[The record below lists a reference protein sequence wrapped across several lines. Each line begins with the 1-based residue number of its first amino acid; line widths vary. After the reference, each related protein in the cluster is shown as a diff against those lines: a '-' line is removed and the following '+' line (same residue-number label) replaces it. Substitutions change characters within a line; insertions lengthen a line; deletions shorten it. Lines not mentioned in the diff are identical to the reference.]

1 VTIAITFPFFSAHA
15 QPDRVAYAPVPDAVA
30 QPAPRSQPASQPEVH
45 RTGPAAGKRL
55 AWLDALR
62 GIAALCVV
70 FDHLTYS
77 VLQPV
82 RHSVYHWFDPGQYG
96 VFVFFLVSGYIVPA
110 SLERKGSVRGFWVSR
125 VFRLYPLYLFAVGA
139 MIVLWAT
146 GIGSLSGMNSD
157 AVTSSFAD
165 VFMLQSVLWA
175 PTLPNVV
182 WSLAYEMVFYLLLTA
197 LFLGGAHRRSGR
209 YALVFAVGAVALGGV
224 LHPGSLSYDLLT
236 PGVAVAITDSLVLAG
251 LVLALAGRGRARTAG
266 AALAA
271 ATGLLVISFNS
282 GYAAPWESF
291 AIFALMFTGTVLY
304 RAEAGEY
311 PWRRAVYV
319 VILVFGFALVAA
331 QWHTSPESESFV
343 AIRKTFNSLEFAGL
357 TFAVAMLCRHK
368 KVPGA
373 LAWLG
378 LVSYSV
384 YLLHP
389 VLIEAYTSVPWTQDE
404 NFVPMEL
411 FLVAVF
417 VAALLVCCGL
427 TYRFIEAPMQRLGRR
442 VASRLDARFG
452 PDVLRPWRPR
462 PEAAG
467 ELAGQADGLA
477 VRR

>member
-1 VTIAITFPFFSAHA
+1 
-15 QPDRVAYAPVPDAVA
+15 VPDAVA

-45 RTGPAAGKRL
+45 QTGPAAGKRL

-82 RHSVYHWFDPGQYG
+82 RNSVYHWFDPGQYG
-96 VFVFFLVSGYIVPA
+96 VFVFFLISGYIVPA
-110 SLERKGSVRGFWVSR
+110 SLERKGSVRGFWMSR

-157 AVTSSFAD
+157 AVTASFAD

-182 WSLAYEMVFYLLLTA
+182 WSLAYEMAFYLLLTA
-197 LFLGGAHRRSGR
+197 LFLGGAHRRSSR
-209 YALVFAVGAVALGGV
+209 YGLVFAVAAVALGGV
-224 LHPGSLSYDLLT
+224 LHPGSLSYDLFT
-236 PGVAVAITDSLVLAG
+236 PGVVVAITDSLVLAG

-271 ATGLLVISFNS
+271 ATGLLVIIFNS

-291 AIFALMFTGTVLY
+291 TIFALMFTGTVLY

-331 QWHTSPESESFV
+331 QWHTSPEAESFV
-343 AIRKTFNSLEFAGL
+343 AIRKAFNSLEFAGL
-357 TFAVAMLCRHK
+357 TFTVAMLCRHK
-368 KVPGA
+368 RVPRA

-389 VLIEAYTSVPWTQDE
+389 VLIEAYTSVPWTQNE

-411 FLVAVF
+411 LLVAMF
-417 VAALLVCCGL
+417 VAVLLVCCGL

-442 VASRLDARFG
+442 VAGRLDTRFG
-452 PDVLRPWRPR
+452 PDVLRPRRPR

-467 ELAGQADGLA
+467 RPAGQPDGLA
-477 VRR
+477 ARR

>member
-1 VTIAITFPFFSAHA
+1 M
-15 QPDRVAYAPVPDAVA
+15 PDAA
-30 QPAPRSQPASQPEVH
+30 APPA
-45 RTGPAAGKRL
+45 RL

-82 RHSVYHWFDPGQYG
+82 RDSVYQWFDPGQYG

-139 MIVLWAT
+139 MIVLWAS
-146 GIGSLSGMNSD
+146 GIGSLSGMDTNT
-157 AVTSSFAD
+157 VTASFAD

-197 LFLGGAHRRSGR
+197 LFLGGVHRRSSR
-209 YALVFAVGAVALGGV
+209 YALVSAVAALALGRV
-224 LHPGSLSYDLLT
+224 LQPGSLSYHLFT
-236 PGVAVAITDSLVLAG
+236 PGVVVAVTDSLILAG
-251 LVLALAGRGRARTAG
+251 LVLALAGRGRSRTAG

-271 ATGLLVISFNS
+271 ATGLLVIMFNS

-291 AIFALMFTGTVLY
+291 TIFALMFTGTMLY
-304 RAEAGEY
+304 RAEAGTY
-311 PWRRAVYV
+311 PWRRAFYV
-319 VILVFGFALVAA
+319 ATGVCGFVLVAA
-331 QWHTSPESESFV
+331 QLHSSPQDENFA
-343 AIRKTFNSLEFAGL
+343 AIAKTLNSLELAGL
-357 TFAVAMLCRHK
+357 TFAVAMLCRHR
-368 KVPGA
+368 KVPRA

-389 VLIEAYTSVPWTQDE
+389 ALIEAYASVPFTQNE

-411 FLVAVF
+411 LLAAAFVAV
-417 VAALLVCCGL
+417 LLTCCGL
-427 TYRFIEAPMQRLGRR
+427 THRLIEAPMQRLGRR
-442 VASRLDARFG
+442 VAARLDVRFG
-452 PDVLRPWRPR
+452 PDTPDTPDASAGKGTPPSLSADHVVSGRPHAGAGPR
-462 PEAAG
+462 
-467 ELAGQADGLA
+467 
-477 VRR
+477 

>member
-1 VTIAITFPFFSAHA
+1 MQKRLPSVSASTMKSGSSPFL
-15 QPDRVAYAPVPDAVA
+15 PDRLFVFPADTQAGPVTLAAVPDAVA
-30 QPAPRSQPASQPEVH
+30 QPAPRSQPASQPQLASRPEI
-45 RTGPAAGKRL
+45 RPTGPAAGKRL

-146 GIGSLSGMNSD
+146 GIGSLGGMESD

-165 VFMLQSVLWA
+165 VFMLQSVLWGA
-175 PTLPNVV
+175 TVPNVV
-182 WSLAYEMVFYLLLTA
+182 WSLAYEMVFYLMITA
-197 LFLGGAHRRSGR
+197 LFLGAVHQRSSR
-209 YALVFAVGAVALGGV
+209 YALVFAAAAAGLGGV
-224 LHPGSLSYDLLT
+224 LVPGSLSYHLLT
-236 PGVAVAITDSLVLAG
+236 PGVVVAITDSLVLAG
-251 LVLALAGRGRARTAG
+251 LVLTLAGRGRTRTVG
-266 AALAA
+266 AVLAA

-319 VILVFGFALVAA
+319 VILVFGF
-331 QWHTSPESESFV
+331 T
-343 AIRKTFNSLEFAGL
+343 
-357 TFAVAMLCRHK
+357 
-368 KVPGA
+368 
-373 LAWLG
+373 
-378 LVSYSV
+378 
-384 YLLHP
+384 
-389 VLIEAYTSVPWTQDE
+389 
-404 NFVPMEL
+404 
-411 FLVAVF
+411 LVAV
-417 VAALLVCCGL
+417 
-427 TYRFIEAPMQRLGRR
+427 Q
-442 VASRLDARFG
+442 
-452 PDVLRPWRPR
+452 W
-462 PEAAG
+462 
-467 ELAGQADGLA
+467 
-477 VRR
+477 

>member
-1 VTIAITFPFFSAHA
+1 
-15 QPDRVAYAPVPDAVA
+15 VAP
-30 QPAPRSQPASQPEVH
+30 PA
-45 RTGPAAGKRL
+45 RL

-82 RHSVYHWFDPGQYG
+82 RDSVYQWFDPGQYG

-139 MIVLWAT
+139 MIVLWAS
-146 GIGSLSGMNSD
+146 GIGSLSGMDTNT
-157 AVTSSFAD
+157 VTASFAD

-197 LFLGGAHRRSGR
+197 LFLGGVHRRSSR
-209 YALVFAVGAVALGGV
+209 YALVSAVAALALGRV
-224 LHPGSLSYDLLT
+224 LQPGSLSYDLFT
-236 PGVAVAITDSLVLAG
+236 PGVVVAITDSLILVG
-251 LVLALAGRGRARTAG
+251 LVLALAGRGRSRTAG

-271 ATGLLVISFNS
+271 ATGLLVVMFNS

-291 AIFALMFTGTVLY
+291 AIFALMFTGTMLY
-304 RAEAGEY
+304 RAETGAY
-311 PWRRAVYV
+311 PWRRAFYV
-319 VILVFGFALVAA
+319 VTGVAGFVLVAA
-331 QWHTSPESESFV
+331 QLHSSPQDENFA
-343 AIRKTFNSLEFAGL
+343 AIAKTLNSLELAGL
-357 TFAVAMLCRHK
+357 TFAVAMLCRHRR
-368 KVPGA
+368 VPRA

-389 VLIEAYTSVPWTQDE
+389 ALIEAYASVPFTQNE

-411 FLVAVF
+411 LLAAAFVAV
-417 VAALLVCCGL
+417 LLTCCGL

-442 VASRLDARFG
+442 VGARLDARFG
-452 PDVLRPWRPR
+452 PDTPDTPDTEGAPLSLTADPAVSGRPH
-462 PEAAG
+462 AAG
-467 ELAGQADGLA
+467 AGP
-477 VRR
+477 R

>member
-1 VTIAITFPFFSAHA
+1 M
-15 QPDRVAYAPVPDAVA
+15 PDAA
-30 QPAPRSQPASQPEVH
+30 TQPAPHPPALQRRLETQPAVRPEAHQAV
-45 RTGPAAGKRL
+45 AAKRL

-82 RHSVYHWFDPGQYG
+82 RNAVYQWFDPGQYG

-110 SLERKGSVRGFWVSR
+110 SLERRGSVRSFWVGR
-125 VFRLYPLYLFAVGA
+125 VYRLYPLYLFAVGG

-175 PTLPNVV
+175 PTVPNVV

-197 LFLGGAHRRSGR
+197 LFLGGVHRRSGR
-209 YALVFAVGAVALGGV
+209 YALMLGVAGVVLGGI
-224 LHPGSLSYDLLT
+224 LSPGSLSYRLLT
-236 PGVAVAITDSLVLAG
+236 PGIVVAITDTLVLAG
-251 LVLALAGRGRARTAG
+251 LTLALAGRGRSRTAG

-271 ATGLLVISFNS
+271 ATGLLVVTFNS
-282 GYAAPWESF
+282 GYAPPWESF

-304 RAEAGEY
+304 RAENGEY
-311 PWRRAVYV
+311 PWRRALLV
-319 VILVFGFALVAA
+319 VIGVFGVLFVAA
-331 QWHTSPESESFV
+331 LWHISPEARSFV
-343 AIRKTFNSLEFAGL
+343 AIRKGFNSLEVAGL

-368 KVPGA
+368 KVPRA

-389 VLIEAYTSVPWTQDE
+389 LLIEIYDSVPLTRNE
-404 NFVPMEL
+404 NFLPMEL
-411 FLVAVF
+411 LLVGVF
-417 VAALLVCCGL
+417 VLVLLACCAL
-427 TYRFIEAPMQRLGRR
+427 TYRYIEAPMQRLGRR
-442 VASRLDARFG
+442 TARRLDARFG
-452 PDVLRPWRPR
+452 PDV
-462 PEAAG
+462 A
-467 ELAGQADGLA
+467 
-477 VRR
+477 